1 MFPINPLIAEQG
13 EDQPIGFK
21 DGAMSG
27 DGLVFKLHF
36 AIGDQL
42 TAPFARAYA
51 LRLQYAVQGYI
62 AHGGTL
68 AECIFRFF
76 NASISLQVENFPSCV
91 TVAGKEKTISQK
103 TYRHPPLLQR
113 RMPTKG
119 QILASSLYEDY
130 KVTALISS

>member
-21 DGAMSG
+21 DGAMIG
-27 DGLVFKLHF
+27 DGLAFNLHF
-36 AIGDQL
+36 VIVDQL
-42 TAPFARAYA
+42 SAPFARAYA
-51 LRLQYAVQGYI
+51 LRLQYAVQGYF

-68 AECIFRFF
+68 AECICRCGG
-76 NASISLQVENFPSCV
+76 AAISLQVENFPSCV

-103 TYRHPPLLQR
+103 TNRHPPLLKR
-113 RMPTKG
+113 RMPTKS